1 MISSAPP
8 RSTPCLTSDSTSELS
23 SNSATQ
29 GRITAAFGRRFLVE
43 CADGRVRDCV
53 TRGKRTDYAC
63 GDQVSVTAQNNGQG
77 VIDNC
82 LPRQTLLYRSDR
94 WKQKLIAANVTQMVT
109 VVAPVPSFDLDV
121 LDCCLAAAEHAG
133 MRPLIVLNKAD
144 LPESAKSAVAL
155 ELYTAMGYP
164 LLKLIATQGVDELRA
179 HLTGHR
185 SVLVGES
192 GMGKSTILNQL
203 APQVRA
209 LTQEVSA
216 SLGTGKHTTSHARLH
231 HLDTGSDIIDTPGVQ
246 SFGLHHLGVADLA
259 SAFIEFRPYIGQCR
273 FRDCRHLEEPGC
285 AILAAHEA
293 EHIDTRRLAVYRR
306 LAAENLR
313 QQKQF

>member
-1 MISSAPP
+1 M
-8 RSTPCLTSDSTSELS
+8 TSEIP
-23 SNSATQ
+23 TQ
-29 GRITAAFGRRFLVE
+29 GTPEIPAQGLITAAYGRRFLVE
-43 CADGRVRDCV
+43 CADGRVLDCV

-63 GDQVSVTAQNNGQG
+63 GDQVTFTAQNEDQG
-77 VIDNC
+77 VIDSC
-82 LPRQTLLYRSDR
+82 GPRQTLLYRSDR
-94 WKQKLIAANVTQMVT
+94 WKQKLIAANVTQMIM

-133 MRPLIVLNKAD
+133 IRPLIVLNKSD
-144 LPESAKSAVAL
+144 LPESATSASSLA
-155 ELYTAMGYP
+155 LYTAMGYP
-164 LLKLIATQGVDELRA
+164 LLKLAATRGVDELRP
-179 HLTGHR
+179 HLGGQR

-203 APQVRA
+203 VPDAAA
-209 LTQEVSA
+209 LTREVSA

-231 HLDTGSDIIDTPGVQ
+231 HLDAGSDIIDTPGVQ

-259 SAFIEFRPYIGQCR
+259 SAFIEFRPYLGQCR

-293 EHIDTRRLAVYRR
+293 EKIDTRRLAVYCR

-313 QQKQF
+313 QQKNY

>member
-1 MISSAPP
+1 MISEL
-8 RSTPCLTSDSTSELS
+8 TPETP
-23 SNSATQ
+23 AQ
-29 GRITAAFGRRFLVE
+29 GLITAAYGRRFLVE
-43 CADGRVRDCV
+43 CADGRVLDCV

-63 GDQVSVTAQNNGQG
+63 GDQVTFTAQNEGQG
-77 VIDNC
+77 VIDSC
-82 LPRQTLLYRSDR
+82 GSRQTLLYRSDR
-94 WKQKLIAANVTQMVT
+94 WKQKLIAANVTQMIM

-133 MRPLIVLNKAD
+133 IRPLIVLNKAD
-144 LPESAKSAVAL
+144 LPESAKSAAAL
-155 ELYTAMGYP
+155 ALYTSMGYP
-164 LLKLIATQGVDELRA
+164 LLKLVATQDVDALSP
-179 HLTGHR
+179 HLSGQR

-203 APQVRA
+203 VPNAAA
-209 LTQEVSA
+209 LTREVSA
-216 SLGTGKHTTSHARLH
+216 SLGTGKHTTSHARLY
-231 HLDTGSDIIDTPGVQ
+231 HLNAGSDIIDTPGVQ
-246 SFGLHHLGVADLA
+246 SFGLHHLGVIDLA

-293 EHIDTRRLAVYRR
+293 EKIDTRRLAVYCR

-313 QQKQF
+313 QQKNY